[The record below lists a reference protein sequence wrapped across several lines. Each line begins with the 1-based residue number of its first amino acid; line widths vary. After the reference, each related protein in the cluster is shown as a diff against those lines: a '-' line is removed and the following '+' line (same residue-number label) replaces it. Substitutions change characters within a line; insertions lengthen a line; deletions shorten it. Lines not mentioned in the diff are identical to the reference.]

1 MSVSRTRAARRACE
15 HLERL
20 LSAATDNDTR
30 GRLRE
35 KLAGAKRRLE
45 TLERNHDTRQAKA
58 EAQGITGGWWNEINR
73 PRR

>member
-1 MSVSRTRAARRACE
+1 MSASRIATARRACE

-20 LSAATDNDTR
+20 LMAATDSTTR

-35 KLAGAKRRLE
+35 KLAGAKLRLNS
-45 TLERNHDTRQAKA
+45 LQRNHDKRQTKA
-58 EAQGITGGWWNEINR
+58 EAQGITGAWWHELNR